1 MVSWNEQ
8 LNSTATSRVSRGIN
22 TEDIIGEP
30 SLMDST
36 TVDRLGVQS
45 KRDRKLL
52 AKWIID

>member
-8 LNSTATSRVSRGIN
+8 LNSTATSRVSIAI
-22 TEDIIGEP
+22 TAKDIIGES

-36 TVDRLGVQS
+36 TVDRVGIQS

-52 AKWIID
+52 AKWSID